1 MPIAVD
7 GVWVY
12 QFGVV
17 TEDGRIKN
25 QFVLGERILMSA
37 CLRRAVD
44 WYGRVLLD
52 DNAGACVEVSFLHG
66 AVIARH
72 WSQRE

>member
-1 MPIAVD
+1 MEFKCRGPFIIPIAVD

-17 TEDGRIKN
+17 TEDARIVN
-25 QFVLGERILMSA
+25 EFVLGERILKSA

-52 DNAGACVEVSFLHG
+52 DNAGACVRVSF
-66 AVIARH
+66 
-72 WSQRE
+72 

>member
-1 MPIAVD
+1 MEFKSKGPFIIPVAVD

-17 TEDGRIKN
+17 TEDKRIVIE
-25 QFVLGERILMSA
+25 FVLGERILQSA

-52 DNAGACVEVSFLHG
+52 DNAGACVRVSF
-66 AVIARH
+66 
-72 WSQRE
+72 